1 MRSKKS
7 RARGLVQ
14 RTSCSASNLPVPTI
28 ISPEKI
34 DSGTSGFS
42 AAGREQPKNSA
53 QRRSAE
59 EKALAQDGRARAM
72 AFAVSVGVSWPT
84 HHTHDLVLSVIAA
97 FESYR

>member
-72 AFAVSVGVSWPT
+72 AFAVFFNE
-84 HHTHDLVLSVIAA
+84 LVRIDELIIFWELVHCV
-97 FESYR
+97 